1 MKKIIPIFIAFYSTF
16 SFAQTVTNCRNPE
29 GFAYYNYSGT
39 VTKKDSGFQKDK
51 ISGGITSFVKMPD
64 GKFDINIVDVRKQ
77 IISFSQDGGRVILLR
92 SGKTDATFLHFY
104 PGMVVELYSIWV
116 ETDGKTKFSMIQS
129 KGGDN
134 MLIHKSSVLVG
145 DCDAVNF
152 ELIKN

>member
-1 MKKIIPIFIAFYSTF
+1 MKKLFLFFIAFYSTF
-16 SFAQTVTNCRNPE
+16 SIAQTITNCRNPE
-29 GFAYYNYSGT
+29 GFAYYNFSGT
-39 VTKKDSGFQKDK
+39 VAKKDSGFQKDK
-51 ISGGITSFVKMPD
+51 ITGGITSFVKMPD
-64 GKFDINIVDVRKQ
+64 GKFDINIVDIRKQ

-92 SGKTDATFLHFY
+92 SGKTDATFLHLY

-145 DCDAVNF
+145 DCDSINF
-152 ELIKN
+152 ELLD

>member
-1 MKKIIPIFIAFYSTF
+1 MNKNILLLSALLSTAAFS
-16 SFAQTVTNCRNPE
+16 QTVANCRNPE

-51 ISGGITSFVKMPD
+51 ITGGITSFVKMPD

-92 SGKTDATFLHFY
+92 SWKTDANFLHFY
-104 PGMVVELYSIWV
+104 PGKVIELYSIWV
-116 ETDGKTKFSMIQS
+116 ESDGKAKFSMIQS

-134 MLIHKSSVLVG
+134 MPIHKSSVLVG
-145 DCDAVNF
+145 VCDPINL
-152 ELIKN
+152 ELLN